1 MVCTSTTC
9 QWITTIS
16 QLAVAVV
23 FVYAGL
29 VVNSHMESWTESLE
43 KGANDLTS
51 ISMNMNTI
59 SYSMES
65 INRDM
70 DVMKMQADEVV
81 TVSSQMELH
90 MHKLVNDINVMTQQM
105 QNINRSVG
113 GIQNNFS
120 PQGMM
125 RSFIP
130 F

>member
-1 MVCTSTTC
+1 
-9 QWITTIS
+9 
-16 QLAVAVV
+16 
-23 FVYAGL
+23 
-29 VVNSHMESWTESLE
+29 
-43 KGANDLTS
+43 
-51 ISMNMNTI
+51 
-59 SYSMES
+59 MES

-81 TVSSQMELH
+81 RVATQMELH
-90 MHKLVNDINVMTQQM
+90 MHKLTDDINVMTQVM
-105 QNINRSVG
+105 ESINHSVG